1 MNKEQTFKAMHQQA
15 ELLFLPNAWDVI
27 SAMVL
32 EQAGFK
38 AVGTTSWG
46 VSNALGYKDGEN
58 IEFSELLTLV
68 GKMVAV
74 LSIPLTVDIE
84 SGYAQS
90 DELIAENVLKIAD
103 LGVAGINFE
112 DSLKNTTAMVD
123 KQTQCGLIEKIRNKL
138 DSHGHTDFFIN
149 ARTDTYFQ
157 LKDPLGETIS
167 RAVDYVASGASG
179 IFVPGLSQAD
189 EIKQIVDAIDAP
201 LNVMSLSDMTDVG
214 ELNKLG
220 VKRFSVGNALSDA
233 TTAFIEQQAR
243 QILTQQNTASLY
255 DHGEVK
261 TVFRPCK

>member
-1 MNKEQTFKAMHQQA
+1 MNNQTSFKSMHQQA
-15 ELLFLPNAWDVI
+15 ELLFLPNVWDVI

-46 VSNALGYKDGEN
+46 VANALGYKDGEN

-84 SGYAQS
+84 SGYAES
-90 DELIAENVLKIAD
+90 SNAIAENTLKMAD

-112 DSLKNTTAMVD
+112 DSLKNTKAMVD
-123 KQTQCGLIEKIRNKL
+123 KQTQCGLIEAIRNKL

-157 LKDPLGETIS
+157 LKDPLTETIN
-167 RAVDYVASGASG
+167 RAVDYVQSGASG

-189 EIKQIVDAIDAP
+189 EIKQIVAAIDAP
-201 LNVMSLSDMTDVG
+201 LNVMSLSGMTDVG

-243 QILTQQNTASLY
+243 QILEQQNTASLY
-255 DHGEVK
+255 DHGGVT
-261 TVFRPCK
+261 TVFR